1 VSLNDHN
8 DGDAEGDAGPRKS
21 PEAIIY
27 DKIHAAIAERR
38 LTPGSRLVEEQLCE
52 VFSASR
58 ARIRSVLQA
67 LARDRVV
74 TLHRNRGASIAY
86 PSVQEAREVFAARR
100 LIEVALAREVIGA
113 IDDKGL
119 KRLKAHIRK
128 EALAEK
134 SHDRSLELR
143 TSHEFHTLLAE
154 MLGNSVILG
163 FVRELTARSSLITA
177 VYERPDA
184 NVCSQTS
191 HSQLIGLIEAGDA
204 EALANAM
211 LEHLNEIEGHLML
224 YERKETPVDLRR
236 IFAE

>member
-1 VSLNDHN
+1 MSDQS
-8 DGDAEGDAGPRKS
+8 DGHRELDAGQRKS
-21 PEAIIY
+21 PEGLIY
-27 DKIHAAIAERR
+27 DKIHAAIAEGR

-67 LARDRVV
+67 LARDKVV
-74 TLHRNRGASIAY
+74 TLHRNRGASVAC
-86 PSVQEAREVFAARR
+86 PTLQEAREVFAARR
-100 LIEVALAREVIGA
+100 LIEVALARNVIGA

-119 KRLKAHIRK
+119 KRLRAHIRQ

-134 SHDRSLELR
+134 SHDRSLQLR
-143 TSHEFHTLLAE
+143 TSHEFHILLAD
-154 MLGNSVILG
+154 MLGNSVVLG
-163 FVRELTARSSLITA
+163 FVRELAARSSLITA

-191 HSQLIGLIEAGDA
+191 HGQLVDLIEAGDRD
-204 EALANAM
+204 ALANAM
-211 LEHLNEIEGHLML
+211 LEHLEEIEGQLMPH
-224 YERKETPVDLRR
+224 ERKETAVDLRR

>member
-8 DGDAEGDAGPRKS
+8 DGEADHDADPNKS
-21 PEAIIY
+21 PEAIIC

-52 VFSASR
+52 VFGASR
-58 ARIRSVLQA
+58 ARIRSVLQT
-67 LARDRVV
+67 LARDKLV
-74 TLHRNRGASIAY
+74 TLHRNRGASVAY

-119 KRLKAHIRK
+119 KRLKAHLRK

-134 SHDRSLELR
+134 SHDRALELR

-154 MLGNSVILG
+154 MLGNAVILG

-191 HSQLIGLIEAGDA
+191 HGQLIALIEAGDA
-204 EALANAM
+204 EGLAGAM

-224 YERKETPVDLRR
+224 FERKEVPVDLRQ
-236 IFAE
+236 IFAP